1 MNEAR
6 MLVQLITYHALLQ
19 REDLKLQYADIPEK
33 IMALTT
39 DLSNLYLERVLK
51 DEMGKNDGE

>member
-19 REDLKLQYADIPEK
+19 REDLKLQCADTPEK

-39 DLSNLYLERVLK
+39 DLSNLYLERVLG
-51 DEMGKNDGE
+51 DEMGEKDGE